1 MTTSS
6 SARDSGEEWKSLSTP
21 ASDSV
26 LLSSLIRI
34 TPATSQACLDA
45 LAPRPRGRPA
55 GEEPK
60 VTWAPPGAQL
70 LATHGGQCG
79 WTLPWPVSLRNPWSA
94 LSGPAAPVRPPRRW
108 AVASLSPSPPC
119 RWGVGEGLPRRG
131 VGPGSGLRQGPTCSA
146 AEAAAGVTGQP
157 GTILSREGLEEGPG
171 RGTGG
176 RPGGPEPEPWR
187 PGEGQGRWALTLSL
201 TACSSV
207 SLSSG

>member
-6 SARDSGEEWKSLSTP
+6 SAKDSGEEWKSLSTP

-79 WTLPWPVSLRNPWSA
+79 WTLPWASLPQEPVVSA
-94 LSGPAAPVRPPRRW
+94 LWACCPRT
-108 AVASLSPSPPC
+108 PSPQ
-119 RWGVGEGLPRRG
+119 V
-131 VGPGSGLRQGPTCSA
+131 
-146 AEAAAGVTGQP
+146 
-157 GTILSREGLEEGPG
+157 G
-171 RGTGG
+171 RGL
-176 RPGGPEPEPWR
+176 
-187 PGEGQGRWALTLSL
+187 ALP
-201 TACSSV
+201 
-207 SLSSG
+207 